1 MRSFVSAWFSAVL
14 LVVLL
19 IFNTQYIYAQAPSI
33 KYTTPHVY
41 VINKP
46 ITPLAPANTGG
57 AVPAVAYGLVSTLA
71 ERGGSGSNNGSISIT
86 PLNVTKDVAVDALGN
101 IYLVGDSRIWKITPA
116 GKLVPVAGVDGA
128 GFVDGVGT
136 DVGFN
141 NPWRIAVDVSNN
153 VYVCDNYNNAIR
165 KITPEGSVTTV
176 AGHRIPGFLDGR
188 GVAAAFYTPCGI
200 TVDANGIVYVVDQ
213 YNFSIRK
220 IDQSGLVTTL
230 AGTGFFG
237 PKDGQGK
244 AASFSEMYDIAV
256 DAAGNLYVADGGNCK
271 IRKITPAGLVT
282 TFAGKGSPG
291 FADGVGK
298 AAVFEFPTG
307 IVIDKI
313 GNLYVADGYFNQR
326 IRKITPSGVVTTL
339 AGNGNPGFNNGIGTE
354 ATFSDPIGIGI
365 DNAGYVY
372 VADYGNHA
380 FRKISIWG
388 YAIDKALP
396 AGLSFDGRTGVVSG
410 SPTQLSPATDYIVT
424 AYNGDGSSSTV
435 VNIEVALSIVQK
447 PSVIT
452 FPPPVKIKID
462 ADNILHP
469 EATSTNNET
478 PITYTSSN
486 PAVAYLG
493 ADGQIHVIAP
503 GITIITAN
511 QQGNENYSDA
521 APVSVPYTITQDQV
535 IVFPAIAI
543 KKICDADFF
552 AGAVS
557 SNSTIPLTYISSNP
571 AVATVSQVGDIH
583 IAGPGSATITVSQ
596 GGSNLY
602 NEALPV
608 SQTLTV
614 NPLITPSVKISPDFY
629 ASCDGLLLAYTATP
643 TNGGN
648 NPTYQWRLNGNN
660 SGDNSAV
667 YTSTTLKTGDVITC
681 IVTNNDQCTPVSSP
695 VSNPGSLSADPNVTT
710 ELVISSSAT
719 TVDIG
724 TPITFKATASAN
736 VPIVPAYTWMVN
748 GQIAGT
754 NSATFTS
761 NTLSDGDVVTC
772 GILIE
777 GKCIVN
783 PSVTSNSITVSVLIP
798 VKIIVPN
805 AFTPNG
811 DGSNDTWNIAALL
824 SYPNCTV
831 SIYNRYGAA
840 VYQSKGYQYPWDGRM
855 NGKQLPAGTYYYI
868 IDTQKDNQKL
878 SGPVTILR

>member
-1 MRSFVSAWFSAVL
+1 MRSFVSTWFSAVL

-19 IFNTQYIYAQAPSI
+19 IFNTQYIYAQAPAI

-57 AVPAVAYGLVSTLA
+57 AVPATIYGTASIAAGPGNFGIVAGVTTDAAGNIYVGDFDRNVIYKVTPSGNSSIFA
-71 ERGGSGSNNGSISIT
+71 GSGSIGYADGLGAAASFYEPDALAMDNNGNLYVSDLGNALIRKIT
-86 PLNVTKDVAVDALGN
+86 PDGLVTTFAGKAQVLGSVNGTGSQARFNGPRGLAVDA
-101 IYLVGDSRIWKITPA
+101 A
-116 GKLVPVAGVDGA
+116 G
-128 GFVDGVGT
+128 
-136 DVGFN
+136 
-141 NPWRIAVDVSNN
+141 N
-153 VYVCDNYNNAIR
+153 VYVADQGNNLIRKITAAGVVTTYAGNGYAGFKNANGSAAAFSTPTGVGLDVSGNLYVADAGNNAIR
-165 KITPEGSVTTV
+165 KITPARDVTSFARGLNFPRDV
-176 AGHRIPGFLDGR
+176 RVDGT
-188 GVAAAFYTPCGI
+188 G
-200 TVDANGIVYVVDQ
+200 NVYVTDQ
-213 YNFSIRK
+213 YSSTVKRI
-220 IDQSGLVTTL
+220 S
-230 AGTGFFG
+230 
-237 PKDGQGK
+237 
-244 AASFSEMYDIAV
+244 
-256 DAAGNLYVADGGNCK
+256 
-271 IRKITPAGLVT
+271 PA
-282 TFAGKGSPG
+282 
-291 FADGVGK
+291 
-298 AAVFEFPTG
+298 
-307 IVIDKI
+307 
-313 GNLYVADGYFNQR
+313 
-326 IRKITPSGVVTTL
+326 GVVTTL
-339 AGNGNPGFNNGIGTE
+339 SGSFI
-354 ATFSDPIGIGI
+354 SPIGLVLDGK
-365 DNAGYVY
+365 
-372 VADYGNHA
+372 GNLFLA
-380 FRKISIWG
+380 ENGRRLIRKIIISG
-388 YAIDKALP
+388 YTIDKALP
-396 AGLSFDGRTGVVSG
+396 AGLIFDPKTGIITG
-410 SPTQLSPATDYIVT
+410 TPTVLWPATNYTIT
-424 AYNGDGSSSTV
+424 AYNGGGSNSTTLNLEV
-435 VNIEVALSIVQK
+435 VLSIILK

-478 PITYTSSN
+478 PIAYTSSN

-543 KKICDADFF
+543 KKACDADFF

-681 IVTNNDQCTPVSSP
+681 IVTNNDQCAPVSSP

-710 ELVISSSAT
+710 ELVITSSAT